1 MIKEDFNIQR
11 KEILR
16 KMIQISSYLY
26 EKGLVPGK
34 SGNISIRY
42 KKDEFERIAVTPRGL
57 SLKSLAEKD
66 IVIVDMEENKIYDDN
81 KTPTSELL
89 MHLKIYK
96 TRKDVNAVIHT
107 HSPIATGFAF
117 AGEKIEKIEGF
128 GPVNDKFITYVDY
141 YNPGSVEL
149 AEAVSKGL
157 EKSDVVILEEHG
169 IVSVGKNL
177 DDASLLS
184 EFIEE
189 SAKTQFVKRVLMSNR
204 L

>member
-66 IVIVDMEENKIYDDN
+66 IVIVDMEKNKIYDDN

>member
-1 MIKEDFNIQR
+1 
-11 KEILR
+11 
-16 KMIQISSYLY
+16 MIQVSRYLY

-42 KKDEFERIAVTPRGL
+42 KKDEFERIAVTPSGL

-66 IVIVDMEENKIYDDN
+66 IVIVDMEENKIYQDN
-81 KTPTSELL
+81 KNPTSELL
-89 MHLKIYK
+89 MHLKIYQ
-96 TRKDVNAVIHT
+96 TRKDINAIVHT

-117 AGEKIEKIEGF
+117 ADEKIEIMEGF
-128 GPVNDKFITYVDY
+128 GPIKDQFIPYVDY
-141 YNPGSVEL
+141 YNPGSIEL

-157 EKSDVVILEEHG
+157 EKTDVLVLKEHG
-169 IVSVGKNL
+169 LVSIGKNL
-177 DDASLLS
+177 DEASLLS

-189 SAKTQFVKRVLMSNR
+189 SAKTQFIKKVLMANR